1 MHNIKDIR
9 KDIDNFK
16 NTIKNRNVDV
26 DFDQIL
32 NLDEENR
39 KLIQEKEKLE
49 MEKKSISKSKDET
62 LFEKSKEISNKID
75 DLSKNQKNVKD
86 QLDQILSNIPN
97 LPLNDVPVGK
107 DENSNKEVVKSGK
120 IKEMSFKPKSH
131 YEIGEKLNM
140 LDFDLATKT
149 TGSRFV
155 FVKDKLASLERAISN
170 FMIDTHVNN
179 NGYTEISPPL
189 MATDNTMF
197 GTGQLPKFE
206 NDQFEIKFDDKNDRK
221 FLIPT
226 AEVIL
231 TNMVK
236 NQILNLKSL
245 PMRLVASTPCFRKE
259 AGSYGKDT
267 KGMIRQHQF
276 YKVEL
281 VSIVENNKCI
291 EELERMTNCAT
302 KILDDLQLPY
312 RKIILS
318 TGDMGFSAEKTY
330 DIEVWLPSENKY
342 REISSCSSCGTFQA
356 KRMKARYK
364 NNNNENEFVGTL
376 NGRLVASTPCF
387 RKEAGS
393 YGKDTKGMIR
403 QHQFYKV
410 ELVSIVE
417 NNKCIEELERMTN
430 CATKILDDLQLP
442 YRKIILSTGDMGFSA
457 EKTYDIEV
465 WLPSEN
471 KYREISSCSSCGT
484 FQAKRMKAR
493 YKNNN
498 NENEFVGTLNGSGL
512 AVGRTLIAILE
523 NYQTEDGSIIIPEKL
538 RPYMNNMEKIGIN

>member
-9 KDIDNFK
+9 DNIDDF
-16 NTIKNRNVDV
+16 IKLILKRNVKIDKNNII
-26 DFDQIL
+26 D
-32 NLDEENR
+32 LDKNNR

-49 MEKKSISKSKDET
+49 KEKKDISKSKDKT
-62 LFEKSKEISNKID
+62 LFEKSKKISLEIEKISKLQSDTKKKLD
-75 DLSKNQKNVKD
+75 DIFS
-86 QLDQILSNIPN
+86 SIPN
-97 LPLNDVPVGK
+97 VPLSDVPEGK
-107 DENSNKEVVKSGK
+107 DENSNVEIEKKGT
-120 IKEMSFKPKSH
+120 IKNFRFKPKSH
-131 YEIGEKLNM
+131 YELGNNLNM

-155 FVKDKLASLERAISN
+155 FIKNKFALLERALSN
-170 FMIDTHVNN
+170 FMLDNHINK

-189 MATDNTMF
+189 MASESTMY

-206 NDQFEIKFDDKNDRK
+206 TDQFEVKLDDKTERK

-236 NQILNLKSL
+236 DKILNQKDL

-281 VSIVENNKCI
+281 VSIVEPKDCL

-302 KILDDLQLPY
+302 GLLDLLKIPY

-342 REISSCSSCGTFQA
+342 REISSCSSCGSFQA
-356 KRMKARYK
+356 RRMKARYK
-364 NNNNENEFVGTL
+364 NDKKETL
-376 NGRLVASTPCF
+376 
-387 RKEAGS
+387 
-393 YGKDTKGMIR
+393 
-403 QHQFYKV
+403 
-410 ELVSIVE
+410 
-417 NNKCIEELERMTN
+417 
-430 CATKILDDLQLP
+430 
-442 YRKIILSTGDMGFSA
+442 
-457 EKTYDIEV
+457 
-465 WLPSEN
+465 
-471 KYREISSCSSCGT
+471 
-484 FQAKRMKAR
+484 
-493 YKNNN
+493 
-498 NENEFVGTLNGSGL
+498 FVGTLNGSGL

-523 NYQTEDGSIIIPEKL
+523 NYQQEDGSIVVPDVLK
-538 RPYMNNMEKIGIN
+538 PYMNNLEKISNN